1 MMVPGSGFRVPGPEL
16 RRREGGYP
24 AGTRLTRDLTI
35 TGHLATG
42 RLGQLYRVWSTSE
55 WCAFTCKILSPER
68 RGERAHTA
76 ALRREARILAS
87 IRHPHLIRCY
97 GVGEHDGLP
106 FMLLEYFGGP
116 TLFDVLENRPHR
128 RLAVSDALRAVVGLG
143 AAVYHLHRK
152 GYLHLDLKPANLL
165 MRESVPVLID
175 LDTARRVGSAAPAVR
190 MGTAPYMAPEQVTR
204 GRLTRATDVYGLG
217 ALLYELLTGRW
228 PFEDVYLGEDPRAG
242 LERQYPQVAGR
253 PPAPPRTFEHTIPRS
268 LDRTVLKCLAP
279 TPEARFTGMRPLLDV
294 LASEL

>member
-1 MMVPGSGFRVPGPEL
+1 MSDSR
-16 RRREGGYP
+16 YA

-42 RLGQLYRVWSTSE
+42 RLGQLYQVWSTSE
-55 WCAFTCKILSPER
+55 WCAFTCKILSPDR

-97 GVGEHDGLP
+97 GGGDHDGLP
-106 FMLLEYFGGP
+106 FILLEYCGGP

-128 RLAVSDALRAVVGLG
+128 RLDVGEAIRAVVGLG
-143 AAVYHLHRK
+143 AAVHHLHRK

-165 MRESVPVLID
+165 LRDSVPVLID
-175 LDTARRVGSAAPAVR
+175 LDTARRVGSHAPAKR
-190 MGTAPYMAPEQVTR
+190 MGTAPYMAPEQVVR

-228 PFEDVYLGEDPRAG
+228 PFEDVYLGEDPRTG

-253 PPAPPRTFEHTIPRS
+253 TPAPPRTFEPAIPQS
-268 LDRTVLKCLAP
+268 LDHTVIRCLSP
-279 TPEARFTGMRPLLDV
+279 TPEARFAGMRPLLGA
-294 LASEL
+294 LSSEL